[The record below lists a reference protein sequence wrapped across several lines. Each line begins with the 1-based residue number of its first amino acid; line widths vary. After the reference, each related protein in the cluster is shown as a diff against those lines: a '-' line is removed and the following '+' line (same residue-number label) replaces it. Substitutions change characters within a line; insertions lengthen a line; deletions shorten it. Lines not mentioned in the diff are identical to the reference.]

1 MASAHRRSG
10 TQLAL
15 NLRLRD
21 GSSFDNFLP
30 ASNPELLDRVRSI
43 AQAEAPAA
51 FLFLWGEAGSGK
63 THLLQAACRAMQQA
77 GRDSAYV
84 PLAAAR
90 ELSVELLEDREQATL
105 VCLDDVDCIAG
116 EPAWERGL
124 FALCEHLR
132 AARGRLIASA
142 RAAPGHLGLQRPEL
156 ATRLAS
162 GPVYQLRS
170 LNDGGKIE
178 AIRLRAHNRGLEIS
192 EDVAYYIF
200 KRFPRD
206 MHSLFELLDR
216 IDRLALESRRRIT
229 IPLIRE
235 LDPVPPSL

>member
-1 MASAHRRSG
+1 MGA
-10 TQLAL
+10 QLPL

-21 GSSFDNFLP
+21 ASSFDNFLP
-30 ASNPELLDRVRSI
+30 ATNRELLDRLRSI
-43 AQAEAPAA
+43 SKIDAPPA

-77 GRDSAYV
+77 AVDTAYV

-90 ELSVELLEDREQATL
+90 ELAVELLEDREQAAL

-116 EPAWERGL
+116 DPNWEPAL
-124 FALCEHLR
+124 FALCERLR
-132 AARGRLIASA
+132 AARGRLIACA
-142 RAAPGHLGLQRPEL
+142 RAAPGHLGLRLPEL

-162 GPVYQLRS
+162 GPVYQLHA
-170 LNDGGKIE
+170 LTDAEKIE
-178 AIRLRAHNRGLEIS
+178 AIRLRAGNRGLEIS
-192 EDVAYYIF
+192 DEVAHYIF

-206 MHSLFELLDR
+206 LHSLFELLDR

-235 LDPVPPSL
+235 LDPAYPNL